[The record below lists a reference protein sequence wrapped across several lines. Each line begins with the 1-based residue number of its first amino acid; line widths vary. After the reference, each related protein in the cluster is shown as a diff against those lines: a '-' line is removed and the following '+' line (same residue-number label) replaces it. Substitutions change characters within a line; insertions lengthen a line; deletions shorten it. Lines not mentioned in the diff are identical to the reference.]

1 MRYTLPNDS
10 QKPLYQQIIEM
21 IEAAAL
27 SGKLQPGEKLP
38 SERDLSQFF
47 KVNRSTVVRAM
58 DELHERNIII
68 RKVGSG
74 TFINPQKWGL
84 FSAPR
89 MQWNQTEQPRAFEE
103 EYRYNLAN
111 GDLPLDLYPSLQL
124 PEIDWQL
131 LLEAEQENSASRFG
145 TKQLRKAV
153 QHYLKES
160 HHWDVDLHQI
170 LITSGTQQAI
180 SLIALGLLK
189 TGDAVAIENPSYFY
203 SLSIFQA
210 LGIRIYGIP
219 MDHEGIMIDKLDE
232 LTHKHSLKMI
242 FINPIFHN
250 PTGKVMSPMRK
261 KNLLDYCERK
271 RILIIEDD
279 ACAQIKFENH
289 LNTAPLKMQDRHDN
303 VLYLSSLSKYL
314 GRSIRIGWMIAPPA
328 ITEHLANIR
337 QQLDSGLSSLPQFM
351 AEFYLQHHAKH
362 HEKTLQQALKM
373 RAYQLHDWVSEHF
386 NHALYF
392 EKPQGGF
399 HLYATLKDLKAQ
411 KKVEAKFAKLSA
423 KATKSSYFG
432 GDDTAFRLSFANF
445 PISENKEN

>member
-1 MRYTLPNDS
+1 MRYTLSKDPH
-10 QKPLYQQIIEM
+10 KPLYQQIIET
-21 IEAAAL
+21 IETAAL
-27 SGKLQPGEKLP
+27 TGKLQPGEKLP
-38 SERDLSQFF
+38 SERDLSRFF
-47 KVNRSTVVRAM
+47 NVNRSTVVRAM
-58 DELHERNIII
+58 EELHDRNIII

-84 FSAPR
+84 FSEPR
-89 MQWNQTEQPRAFEE
+89 MQWNQTQKSHAFKPEVK
-103 EYRYNLAN
+103 YDLAN
-111 GDLPLDLYPSLQL
+111 GDLPLELYPSLQL

-145 TKQLRKAV
+145 TKRLRKTV
-153 QHYLKES
+153 QHYLKQS
-160 HHWDVDLHQI
+160 HNWDVDLHEI

-219 MDHEGIMIDKLDE
+219 MDRNGIMIEKLDE
-232 LTHKHSLKMI
+232 LVHKHSLKMI

-250 PTGKVMSPMRK
+250 PTGNVMSPMRK
-261 KNLLDYCERK
+261 KSLLDYCERK

-279 ACAQIKFENH
+279 ACAQIQFDRH
-289 LNTAPLKMQDRHDN
+289 IDITPLKTQDRHDN

-351 AEFYLQHHAKH
+351 AEFYLNHHAKA
-362 HEKTLQQALKM
+362 HEAKLQQALKT
-373 RAYQLHDWVSEHF
+373 RADHLANWVSEHF
-386 NHALYF
+386 ANTLTF
-392 EKPQGGF
+392 TRPQGGF
-399 HLYATLKDLKAQ
+399 HLYAELKDPKAHR
-411 KKVEAKFAKLSA
+411 KVEEKLNQLSA
-423 KATKSSYFG
+423 TATKSSHFG
-432 GDDTAFRLSFANF
+432 GDDTAYRLSFANF
-445 PISENKEN
+445 PISHEP

>member
-1 MRYTLPNDS
+1 MRYTLQKDPH
-10 QKPLYQQIIEM
+10 KPLYQQIIET
-21 IEAAAL
+21 IETAAL
-27 SGKLQPGEKLP
+27 TGKLQPGEKLP

-58 DELHERNIII
+58 EELHERNIIV

-74 TFINPQKWGL
+74 TYINPQKWGL
-84 FSAPR
+84 FSEPR
-89 MQWNQTEQPRAFEE
+89 MQWNRSQEPSAFEE
-103 EYRYNLAN
+103 EVRYDLAN
-111 GDLPLDLYPSLQL
+111 GDLPLELYPALQL

-145 TKQLRKAV
+145 TKRLRKAV
-153 QHYLKES
+153 QQYLKER
-160 HHWDVDLHQI
+160 HDWQVDLHEI

-219 MDHEGIMIDKLDE
+219 MDREGIMVDKLDE

-250 PTGKVMSPMRK
+250 PTGKVMSPLRK
-261 KNLLDYCERK
+261 RKLLDYCERK

-279 ACAQIKFENH
+279 ACAQLKFADHINIK
-289 LNTAPLKMQDRHDN
+289 PLKTEDASDN
-303 VLYLSSLSKYL
+303 VLYLNSLSKYL

-351 AEFYLQHHAKH
+351 AEFYLQNHAKS
-362 HEKTLQQALKM
+362 HETKLQIELQE
-373 RAYQLHDWVSEHF
+373 RANLLADWVTEHF
-386 NHALYF
+386 KDALSF
-392 EKPQGGF
+392 EHPQGGF
-399 HLYATLKDLKAQ
+399 HLYATLKDPKAHR
-411 KKVEAKFAKLSA
+411 KVEEQLAKLSA
-423 KATKSSYFG
+423 KATKNSYFG
-432 GDDTAFRLSFANF
+432 GDETAFRLSFANF
-445 PISENKEN
+445 PIS